1 MSTDAK
7 YSPLEQATIKDLGLV
22 PILPGADPNTLVTP
36 ADMRKISPITDFTAA
51 TLAKLT
57 SKESNLA
64 TFLSKQ
70 GLVAPYVGDMTDITA
85 SLSQYKTDKG
95 LFPRLSIMAKYTDP
109 ATGQQRTV
117 NLARSAFH
125 TGLVILADGKVGRN
139 AFEVM
144 NSVKFDGM
152 PLGAEPWLFDKDF
165 PADPSGTRKHP
176 MCPGV
181 GNLVRML
188 DTARDKLVESV
199 YEASLERARKFADE
213 ILKYSP
219 NAETDEDLDNRDDAP
234 TLPLPRE
241 NERWFV
247 VEGTKKAAMAFVKAA
262 RAASNRR
269 PENLDKKDDDALR
282 LAARKGFSVDKNS
295 FVSYDDLL
303 DPEKK
308 GDASFAKLKNTRH
321 PGRPS
326 IRPMAG
332 QYDPKGTRA
341 AREDA
346 DKKGLK
352 KPILPP
358 SGDLVNSESVAN
370 FRKLL
375 GYSYRDPPISIAD
388 STRRFDGLDKEF
400 ADNVECYTV
409 VYNMDEAGNVVPQ
422 PFRMTE
428 VAMRNFVQRNAVCI
442 VGMQCK
448 AGINKNTKL
457 IELSLELAS
466 VYYFGTAESIFR
478 VSGYTT
484 NEEIPATISSTIPDD
499 MMRAALR
506 EVMKSQTKYICGSL
520 DPLRSMQAMI
530 DNAPASSETKQR
542 LAIEDKKRDDA
553 NEPATASQGAS
564 GDKRVVVVAA
574 IVPPSKSKSTL
585 DEGDDDDETPVSK
598 PAVAAEPTQPIDE
611 DDDAA
616 NGTVTPPPSK
626 KRPAEAPGAPER
638 ASKSSKSKKKR
649 VVADDTNED

>member
-1 MSTDAK
+1 MTTEAK
-7 YSPLEQATIKDLGLV
+7 YTPLEPATLNDLGIM
-22 PILPGADPNTLVTP
+22 PILPGADPNTVVTP
-36 ADMRKISPITDFTAA
+36 ADMRKLSPITDFTAA

-57 SKESNLA
+57 GKESDLK
-64 TFLSKQ
+64 TFMSGQ
-70 GLVAPYVGDMTDITA
+70 GLVSPYFGNMDDISA

-109 ATGQQRTV
+109 ATGQQRPI

-125 TGLVILADGKVGRN
+125 TGLVVLSDGKCGRN

-152 PLGAEPWLFDKDF
+152 PLGAEPWLFDRDF

-181 GNLVRML
+181 GRLVRFL

-199 YEASLERARKFADE
+199 YEASLDRARRFADE

-219 NAETDEDLDNRDDAP
+219 NAETDDDLDNREDAP
-234 TLPLPRE
+234 VLHMPKE

-247 VEGTKKAAMAFVKAA
+247 MEGTKKAAMAFVKAA
-262 RAASNRR
+262 RASGNRR

-282 LAARKGFSVDKNS
+282 LAAKRGFSVDKNS

-308 GDASFAKLKNTRH
+308 GGGDFAKLKNTRH
-321 PGRPS
+321 PGRPV

-346 DKKGLK
+346 ERKGIKKA
-352 KPILPP
+352 ILPP

-375 GYSYRDPPISIAD
+375 GYTYRDPPISIAD

-400 ADNVECYTV
+400 ADNVDCYTM
-409 VYNMDEAGNVVPQ
+409 VYNMDESGAVVPQ

-428 VAMRNFVQRNAVCI
+428 VAMRNFITRNAVCI
-442 VGMQCK
+442 VGMVCK
-448 AGINKNTKL
+448 ASIHKSTKL

-478 VSGYTT
+478 ISGYTL
-484 NEEIPATISSTIPDD
+484 NEEIPATISSAIPDD

-506 EVMKSQTKYICGSL
+506 EVLKSQTKYICGSL
-520 DPLRSMQAMI
+520 EPLRGMQAMI
-530 DNAPASSETKQR
+530 EAAPA
-542 LAIEDKKRDDA
+542 ADA
-553 NEPATASQGAS
+553 KEPAESKAEPSEPSEPTASQGAS
-564 GDKRVVVVAA
+564 GDKSAPAQSPIVVVPLT
-574 IVPPSKSKSTL
+574 PP
-585 DEGDDDDETPVSK
+585 DDPKRKLRS
-598 PAVAAEPTQPIDE
+598 DE
-611 DDDAA
+611 DDEDDPITSGPVPDATMDA
-616 NGTVTPPPSK
+616 DDGTVTPPAK

-638 ASKSSKSKKKR
+638 APKGSKAKKKR